1 MQALNEQD
9 LNVIVSA
16 FVNKCSTLFG
26 KKLSDVRIFGSYARG
41 DYCSE
46 SDIDIM
52 IILCMSEDEVRKSLD
67 DICKIASELDLLY
80 NVTISPVLMSSTE
93 YDLRKY
99 SYGFCGN
106 VEKEG
111 ISKHAGQPVNIF
123 TNANG

>member
-1 MQALNEQD
+1 MQALNEQE
-9 LNVIVSA
+9 LNIIINA
-16 FVNKCSTLFG
+16 FVNRCNMLFG
-26 KKLSDVRIFGSYARG
+26 EKLSDVRIFGSYARG

-67 DICKIASELDLLY
+67 DICKIASELELIH
-80 NVTISPVLMSSTE
+80 NVTISPVLMSSAE

-111 ISKHAGQPVNIF
+111 ISKHARQAYV
-123 TNANG
+123 